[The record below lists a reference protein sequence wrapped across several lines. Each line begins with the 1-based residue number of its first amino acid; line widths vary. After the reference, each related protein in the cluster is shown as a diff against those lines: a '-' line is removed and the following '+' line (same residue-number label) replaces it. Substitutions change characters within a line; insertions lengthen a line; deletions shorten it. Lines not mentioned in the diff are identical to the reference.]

1 VSWKKNKIG
10 VPWKCNSL
18 PGNVRWPLPSGGNII
33 MHSRRSPNV
42 LGEFWKVITV
52 SIMGLLDPWIVESPW
67 AHPTRLS
74 HPHTNIDSLISYIL
88 YPTNQNSPPNHSFP
102 TFIFLLLPN
111 LAKWSPLEQQ
121 HKMDGKH
128 KKKRHL

>member
-33 MHSRRSPNV
+33 MHSRRPPNV
-42 LGEFWKVITV
+42 LGDFWKVILYNGAYYTPELWNRL
-52 SIMGLLDPWIVESPW
+52 GHRLHAFLT
-67 AHPTRLS
+67 PTPTLTGWY
-74 HPHTNIDSLISYIL
+74 PTFF
-88 YPTNQNSPPNHSFP
+88 YPTNQNSPPKHSFP
-102 TFIFLLLPN
+102 TFVFLLLPN